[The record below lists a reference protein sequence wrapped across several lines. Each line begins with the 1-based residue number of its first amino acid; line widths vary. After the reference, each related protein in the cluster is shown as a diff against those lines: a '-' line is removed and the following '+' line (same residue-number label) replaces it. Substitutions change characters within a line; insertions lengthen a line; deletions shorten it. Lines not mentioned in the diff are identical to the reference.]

1 MGWLASLGREKGHA
15 KWLIP
20 LATLQE
26 GVTRLGPKGTPRAPR
41 FRRHDFRESWSLAGD
56 SDSRTAG

>member
-26 GVTRLGPKGTPRAPR
+26 R
-41 FRRHDFRESWSLAGD
+41 FYPPARHDFRQSGGSPA
-56 SDSRTAG
+56 RTS